1 MNKQSYS
8 LGIVLSTVT
17 DNSISEIVEMAILA
31 EKLGYDSV
39 YVNEG
44 RMDALACVQA
54 IAEKTHAID
63 LGTNIA
69 NIHYRHPFLTAA
81 TSKIIAEISRGR
93 FSLGLGISHK
103 GLLGKININA
113 ENGRK
118 KLEEHAAF
126 VKLALQGDVGEG
138 FIKPKRS
145 SFNIPLYLAGNT
157 RESAILAGKLGDG
170 LMPYL
175 TPQEHLPILFDY
187 ALSAFTGADENFN
200 CVLSIPT
207 FVSDNKMAAL
217 SAAKYNLAFF
227 AQLPNYRR
235 QWRRAG
241 YKSAINQLKSIWTT
255 SKDRHK
261 AAEAIPT
268 ELVEQVCLFGSPN
281 DCRSQ
286 MTKFFQSGAK
296 EIILAVSPVDTN
308 RQSATKDALTQLI
321 RK

>member
-1 MNKQSYS
+1 MNKHSYS

-17 DNSISEIVEMAILA
+17 DNSVSEIVAMAVLA

-54 IAEKTHAID
+54 IAEKTNAID

-81 TSKIIAEISRGR
+81 TSKIIAEISGGR

-103 GLLGKININA
+103 GLLGKINISA

-145 SFNIPLYLAGNT
+145 SFNIPL
-157 RESAILAGKLGDG
+157 
-170 LMPYL
+170 
-175 TPQEHLPILFDY
+175 
-187 ALSAFTGADENFN
+187 
-200 CVLSIPT
+200 
-207 FVSDNKMAAL
+207 
-217 SAAKYNLAFF
+217 
-227 AQLPNYRR
+227 
-235 QWRRAG
+235 
-241 YKSAINQLKSIWTT
+241 
-255 SKDRHK
+255 
-261 AAEAIPT
+261 
-268 ELVEQVCLFGSPN
+268 
-281 DCRSQ
+281 
-286 MTKFFQSGAK
+286 
-296 EIILAVSPVDTN
+296 
-308 RQSATKDALTQLI
+308 
-321 RK
+321 